1 MSLRLARAA
10 ALALS
15 VCSFAAPSGLA
26 AVRINEFM
34 ADNPGR
40 PVDPDA
46 RLDMDSRSPG
56 WIELFNDGPAAVNL
70 SGWALSDDPANP
82 GKWVFA
88 APVAPATTPTSIP
101 ANGYRIVFAG
111 GYERN
116 VANTEPHASF
126 RIDNSGHLLLSQ
138 PNGSGGWTIVSRFGS
153 PPPLSHREGRSMGL
167 LRVDGDPL

>member
-1 MSLRLARAA
+1 MPLRLARAA

-46 RLDMDSRSPG
+46 RLDMDARSPG

-88 APVAPATTPTSIP
+88 APIAPAK
-101 ANGYRIVFAG
+101 R
-111 GYERN
+111 YERN
-116 VANTEPHASF
+116 
-126 RIDNSGHLLLSQ
+126 
-138 PNGSGGWTIVSRFGS
+138 
-153 PPPLSHREGRSMGL
+153 
-167 LRVDGDPL
+167 